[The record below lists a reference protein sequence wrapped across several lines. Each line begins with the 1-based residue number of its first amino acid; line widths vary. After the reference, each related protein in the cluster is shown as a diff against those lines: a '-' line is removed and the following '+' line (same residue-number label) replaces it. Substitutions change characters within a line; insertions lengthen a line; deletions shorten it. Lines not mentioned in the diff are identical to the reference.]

1 MSLLMAG
8 GWNQMIFKVLS
19 NPNHAMILCYAMIM
33 ARSWEGM

>member
-19 NPNHAMILCYAMIM
+19 NPNLSMIL
-33 ARSWEGM
+33 